1 MCIEKLLFTERI
13 FRIKTNMFISIIR
26 NFYCLMCM
34 KVTNGVHKEHE
45 LDGKLNSY
53 IYCNNCGF
61 KKDEVIYYKI

>member
-1 MCIEKLLFTERI
+1 
-13 FRIKTNMFISIIR
+13 MFISIIR

-34 KVTNGVHKEHE
+34 KVTNDVHKEHE

-61 KKDEVIYYKI
+61 KKDEVIYYKIQNIY